1 MSTSKLTEH
10 LEQSSLKVARTHA
23 WIGQSQVCKP
33 LHLVEQFGLSV
44 NVGANIF
51 VERIVEFL
59 VTEFLSHRSTCEH
72 FEQSFQGEAIS
83 VDAETYD
90 DAVGNG

>member
-1 MSTSKLTEH
+1 M
-10 LEQSSLKVARTHA
+10 
-23 WIGQSQVCKP
+23 
-33 LHLVEQFGLSV
+33 HLVEQFWLRV
-44 NVGANIF
+44 DVGANVF

-59 VTEFLSHRSTCEH
+59 VTEFLFHRSARKH
-72 FEQSFQGEAIS
+72 FEQSFQGEAVS

>member
-1 MSTSKLTEH
+1 MRARKLAKH
-10 LEQSSLKVARTHA
+10 LEQSSLKVAGTHA
-23 WIGQSQVCKP
+23 WIGQSQVRKP
-33 LHLVEQFGLSV
+33 LYLVEQFGLRV

-59 VTEFLSHRSTCEH
+59 VSEFLFHRSARKH
-72 FEQSFQGEAIS
+72 FEQSFQGEAVS

-90 DAVGNG
+90 DAVGDG